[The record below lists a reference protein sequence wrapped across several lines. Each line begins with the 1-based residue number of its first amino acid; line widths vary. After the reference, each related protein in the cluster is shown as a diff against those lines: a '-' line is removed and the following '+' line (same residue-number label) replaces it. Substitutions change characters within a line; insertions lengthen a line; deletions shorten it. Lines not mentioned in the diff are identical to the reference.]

1 MQLDERCLLFVL
13 FLGSH
18 VIPPHHT
25 MLLIDH
31 SGCAALVII
40 QLQGAM
46 MMLMIL
52 CRAAIL

>member
-13 FLGSH
+13 FLRFSCH
-18 VIPPHHT
+18 SPHHT

-31 SGCAALVII
+31 SGCGALGII

-46 MMLMIL
+46 KLMIL
-52 CRAAIL
+52 SRAVIL

>member
-46 MMLMIL
+46 MLMIL